1 MGEEKETKPSAD
13 YIKAY
18 NQADM
23 ICTYMPHLLEGMQAQ
38 ENEPSEYTRGF
49 TDRVR
54 QYEIEQDILK
64 NFSLQDLKQKYGKD
78 MDEFGKNPN
87 MDIDKD

>member
-1 MGEEKETKPSAD
+1 MGEEQEIKPSAE

-23 ICTYMPHLLEGMQAQ
+23 ICTYMPHVLEGMQTP

-49 TDRVR
+49 TARVR
-54 QYEIEQDILK
+54 EYEIEQDMIK
-64 NFSLQDLKQKYGKD
+64 NFSLDDLKGKYGKD
-78 MDEFGKNPN
+78 LDTYLK
-87 MDIDKD
+87 DKGFEPDME